1 MGYWILIGL
10 SVFGTLYFGGGYFMN
25 ARKGAR
31 NATFPARSAG
41 SWLCILGQPDSR
53 PNETLRAF
61 CAGEPGIPH
70 ADFWHS
76 LPDLV
81 KDGYFF
87 ATEKTQGLSGKGGY
101 EGL

>member
-1 MGYWILIGL
+1 M
-10 SVFGTLYFGGGYFMN
+10 SATLLFL
-25 ARKGAR
+25 
-31 NATFPARSAG
+31 PAQLGPGSA
-41 SWLCILGQPDSR
+41 SWANQIRVLTRLFAP
-53 PNETLRAF
+53 

>member
-1 MGYWILIGL
+1 
-10 SVFGTLYFGGGYFMN
+10 
-25 ARKGAR
+25 
-31 NATFPARSAG
+31 
-41 SWLCILGQPDSR
+41 LGQQDSR
-53 PNETLRAF
+53 PERLFRVF